1 MKLWD
6 AVMIAAV
13 AAGALLLATA
23 DMSAGQGH
31 ADAAPPQISVPDAD
45 RAQRPDAIAT
55 RTAPAAGDRA
65 DPRP

>member
-31 ADAAPPQISVPDAD
+31 ADAAPPQISMPDAGG
-45 RAQRPDAIAT
+45 APRPDAIAT
-55 RTAPAAGDRA
+55 RTAPEIRD
-65 DPRP
+65 